1 MTTAHIDT
9 GQNSSSLDP
18 SAVTTATKEAAIG
31 IDTDEFT
38 PGDAGT

>member
-18 SAVTTATKEAAIG
+18 DAGTATTTEAAIG